1 MRADTEAIEALV
13 DTLTHKQ
20 HLLTDLGQYFA
31 ARRDPVSI
39 GYLITVSVV
48 ISCCS
53 LYTTTVDL
61 IFYRGFLARILLHF
75 LAICE
80 FLCVFLLCILLPI

>member
-1 MRADTEAIEALV
+1 MRADPEAIEALV

-39 GYLITVSVV
+39 GYLITMSVV
-48 ISCCS
+48 ISSCS
-53 LYTTTVDL
+53 LYTTIDL
-61 IFYRGFLARILLHF
+61 TFYRGFLARILLHF